1 VCAVPKDS
9 GALGYSVE
17 GTYRSSLGQKYRPLD
32 TTFSTHSAPEADARL
47 QIIYPVILML
57 DIWSILLGLIF
68 AWIILM
74 VVDRVKSTYE
84 PAPVA
89 PAAPTYVCKPV
100 DSSDQ
105 DAMMAVGLASRMD
118 LPADSIV
125 KSPEINMPRPNLDEA
140 PMPGAPAP
148 DAPMGVPDSSP
159 LMTSQ
164 SVSTPPVAPMA
175 PAPAVP
181 PASQPDGAV
190 LQQAPAPAAGP

>member
-1 VCAVPKDS
+1 
-9 GALGYSVE
+9 
-17 GTYRSSLGQKYRPLD
+17 
-32 TTFSTHSAPEADARL
+32 
-47 QIIYPVILML
+47 ML
-57 DIWSILLGLIF
+57 DIWSILLGLLF

-159 LMTSQ
+159 IMTSQ
-164 SVSTPPVAPMA
+164 SVSTPPAAPVAPM
-175 PAPAVP
+175 APAVP
-181 PASQPDGAV
+181 PASQPAGAV
-190 LQQAPAPAAGP
+190 LQQAPAPVAGP

>member
-1 VCAVPKDS
+1 
-9 GALGYSVE
+9 
-17 GTYRSSLGQKYRPLD
+17 
-32 TTFSTHSAPEADARL
+32 
-47 QIIYPVILML
+47 ML

-164 SVSTPPVAPMA
+164 SVSTPPAAPVAPMA

-181 PASQPDGAV
+181 PASQPAGAV